1 MKSGKQSL
9 NQKDTKALARSVI
22 LSSKDSKS
30 MASLYNSYSITDKA
44 KVSPAM
50 KTESTPQ
57 MNSET
62 QSQNKAIDIF
72 DAEL

>member
-1 MKSGKQSL
+1 
-9 NQKDTKALARSVI
+9 
-22 LSSKDSKS
+22 
-30 MASLYNSYSITDKA
+30 MASLSNSYSITDKA
-44 KVSPAM
+44 KVSPEM